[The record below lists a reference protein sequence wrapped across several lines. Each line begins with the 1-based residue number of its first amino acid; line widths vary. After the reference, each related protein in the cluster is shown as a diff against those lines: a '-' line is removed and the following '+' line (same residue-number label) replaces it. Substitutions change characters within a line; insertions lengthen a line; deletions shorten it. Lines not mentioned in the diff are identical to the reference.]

1 MEISKLSFT
10 KKTQEDMK
18 KDMPV
23 REKGKVLFA
32 RLQELDND
40 GTLSKAKSRADV
52 ARLVGYTEE
61 RAKAGYAWVSNLIR
75 RGHITETVQEWTP
88 SGKMVAEYHTTGSAP
103 DYGYEEVNRRRAK
116 KKAGQE
122 LRRWQDKV
130 EAGYIPQ
137 APEPPVHD
145 EKQPLHFPKV
155 IEITPSETP
164 IKIEITKGDTTIKV
178 ELTEVEKATDLI
190 TTIMKGE

>member
-1 MEISKLSFT
+1 MEVSRLSFT

-18 KDMPV
+18 NNMSV

-32 RLQELDND
+32 RLQELDSD
-40 GTLSKAKSRADV
+40 GTLSKAKTRADV

-75 RGHITETVQEWTP
+75 RGHIRETILEWTP

-103 DYGYEEVNRRRAK
+103 DYGYEEVNRRKAK
-116 KKAGQE
+116 KQVIA
-122 LRRWQDKV
+122 KV
-130 EAGYIPQ
+130 AEEAI
-137 APEPPVHD
+137 ER
-145 EKQPLHFPKV
+145 EKV
-155 IEITPSETP
+155 IANTP
-164 IKIEITKGDTTIKV
+164 IKMEITKGDMIIKV
-178 ELTEVEKATDLI
+178 EFAEVEQATNLI

>member
-1 MEISKLSFT
+1 MEVSRLSFT
-10 KKTQEDMK
+10 KKIQEDMK
-18 KDMPV
+18 KDMSV

-32 RLQELDND
+32 RPQELEDD
-40 GTLSKAKSRADV
+40 GTLSKAKTRADV

-75 RGHITETVQEWTP
+75 RGHIRETILEWTP
-88 SGKMVAEYHTTGSAP
+88 SGKMVAEYHTTGTMP
-103 DYGYEEVNRRRAK
+103 DYGYEEVNRRKAK
-116 KKAGQE
+116 KKVGQE

-137 APEPPVHD
+137 SPEPQVYN
-145 EKQPLHFPKV
+145 EKQIASDTK
-155 IEITPSETP
+155 IMAP
-164 IKIEITKGDTTIKV
+164 IKMEITKGDMTIKV
-178 ELTEVEKATDLI
+178 EFVEVEQATNLI

>member
-1 MEISKLSFT
+1 MEVSRLSFT
-10 KKTQEDMK
+10 EKTQDRMK
-18 KDMPV
+18 NNMSA

-32 RLQELDND
+32 RLQELEED

-61 RAKAGYAWVSNLIR
+61 RAKAGYSWVSNLIS
-75 RGHITETVQEWTP
+75 RGHIRETILEWTP
-88 SGKMVAEYHTTGSAP
+88 SGKMVAEYHTTGSMP

-116 KKAGQE
+116 KKVGQE

-130 EAGYIPQ
+130 KAGYIPQ
-137 APEPPVHD
+137 VYD
-145 EKQPLHFPKV
+145 EKQVASDTK
-155 IEITPSETP
+155 IATP
-164 IKIEITKGDTTIKV
+164 IKIEITRGDMTIKV
-178 ELTEVEKATDLI
+178 EMDSHEQASKLI

>member
-1 MEISKLSFT
+1 MEISRLSFT

-18 KDMPV
+18 KDMSV

-52 ARLVGYTEE
+52 AKLVGYTEE

-75 RGHITETVQEWTP
+75 RGHLTETIQEWTP
-88 SGKMVAEYHTTGSAP
+88 SGRAVAEYHLAGSAP

-116 KKAGQE
+116 KEKTASE
-122 LRRWQDKV
+122 VASEWTAWQNK
-130 EAGYIPQ
+130 EAS
-137 APEPPVHD
+137 
-145 EKQPLHFPKV
+145 KQTT
-155 IEITPSETP
+155 INTP
-164 IKIEITKGDTTIKV
+164 IKMEITKGDVVIKV
-178 ELTEVEKATDLI
+178 EFTEVEQATNLI
-190 TTIMKGE
+190 TTIMRGE